1 MAVKLVDTLP
11 KEELF
16 VSGHTA
22 CGGCGQ
28 AMVTRMVLKAVG
40 KNVIVVTA
48 TGCLETFAGGY
59 NISPWEVPWMH
70 SLFENSAAVA
80 SGVEA
85 ALKTQ
90 GREDVKVVVMAGDGG
105 TFDIGFGML
114 SGMVERR
121 HNIMYICMDNQ
132 AYVNTGY
139 QRSGATM
146 YGTSTPTTPA
156 GKVSFGKPQPK
167 KDVPQIM
174 VANGADYVA
183 TASPAY
189 PADLIAKVKK
199 AKEIKGPAY
208 IQIHIP
214 CPTAHAFPENKTV
227 EIGRIAVET
236 GLVPLYEVEK
246 GKLISSVKIKKRPV
260 EDYLK
265 RLGWFKHLF
274 ESPEGAKVIKELQKM
289 ADENIA
295 KYKLLG

>member
-1 MAVKLVDTLP
+1 MAINAIDTIP

-16 VSGHTA
+16 VSGHTG

-28 AMVTRMVLKAVG
+28 AIATKLVLKATG

-59 NISPWEVPWMH
+59 LISPWEVPWMH
-70 SLFENSAAVA
+70 PLFENAAAVA

-85 ALKTQ
+85 ALKTKH
-90 GREDVKVVVMAGDGG
+90 REDIKVVVLAGDGG
-105 TFDIGFGML
+105 TFDIGLGML
-114 SGMVERR
+114 SGMIERR
-121 HNIMYICMDNQ
+121 HNVLYVCMDNQ

-146 YGTSTPTTPA
+146 YGTATTTTPA
-156 GKVSFGKPQPK
+156 GKISLGKVQPN
-167 KDVPQIM
+167 KDVPAMM

-183 TASPAY
+183 TASPSY
-189 PADLIAKVKK
+189 PWDLIRKVKK
-199 AKEIKGPAY
+199 AMEIKGPTY
-208 IQIHIP
+208 IQVHIP
-214 CPTAHAFPENKTV
+214 CPTAHVFPESKTI

-236 GLVPLYEVEK
+236 GLVPLYEIEK
-246 GKLISSVKIKKRPV
+246 GKLTSSEKIKQKRPV

-265 RLGWFKHLF
+265 RLGWYKHLF
-274 ESPEGAKVIKELQKM
+274 ASGDGAAVIKELQRV

-295 KYKLLG
+295 KFNL

>member
-1 MAVKLVDTLP
+1 MAVKAIDTVP

-16 VSGHTA
+16 VSGHTG

-28 AMVTRMVLKAVG
+28 AIATRMVLKATG

-59 NISPWEVPWMH
+59 MISPWEVPWIH
-70 SLFENSAAVA
+70 SLFENAAAVA

-85 ALKTQ
+85 VLKAKH
-90 GREDVKVVVMAGDGG
+90 REDIKVVTLAGDGG

-114 SGMVERR
+114 SGMIERR
-121 HNIMYICMDNQ
+121 HNIAYICMDNQ

-139 QRSGATM
+139 QRSGATIP
-146 YGTSTPTTPA
+146 GTATTTTPA
-156 GKVSFGKPQPK
+156 GKVSMGKLQPK
-167 KDVPQIM
+167 KDVPAMM

-189 PADLIAKVKK
+189 PWDLMRKVKK
-199 AKEIKGPAY
+199 AVAIKGPTY
-208 IQIHIP
+208 VQIYIP
-214 CPTAHAFPENKTV
+214 CPTAHAFPENKTIEV
-227 EIGRIAVET
+227 GRIAVET
-236 GLVPLYEVEK
+236 GLVPLYEIEQ
-246 GKLISSVKIKKRPV
+246 GKLISSEKISKKRPV

-265 RLGWFKHLF
+265 SLGWFKHLF
-274 ESPEGAKVIKELQKM
+274 KDDNGEEIIKGLQKV

-295 KYKLLG
+295 KFNL

>member
-1 MAVKLVDTLP
+1 MATRAIDTVL

-16 VSGHTA
+16 VSGHTG

-28 AMVTRMVLKAVG
+28 AIATKLVLKATG

-59 NISPWEVPWMH
+59 LISPWEVPWIH
-70 SLFENSAAVA
+70 PLFENAAAVA

-90 GREDVKVVVMAGDGG
+90 HREDIKVVTLAGDGG

-114 SGMVERR
+114 SGMIERR
-121 HNIMYICMDNQ
+121 HNILYVCMDNQ

-146 YGTSTPTTPA
+146 CGTATTTTPA
-156 GKVSFGKPQPK
+156 GKISLGKVEPN
-167 KDVPQIM
+167 KDVPAMM

-183 TASPAY
+183 TASPSY
-189 PADLIAKVKK
+189 PWDLMRKVKK
-199 AKEIKGPAY
+199 AMEIKGPTY
-208 IQIHIP
+208 IQVHIP
-214 CPTAHAFPENKTV
+214 CPTGHGFPENKTI

-236 GLVPLYEVEK
+236 GLVPLYEIEK
-246 GKLISSVKIKKRPV
+246 GKLTSSEKIGQKRPV
-260 EDYLK
+260 EDYLQ

-274 ESPEGAKVIKELQKM
+274 VSGDGAEVVKKLQRV

-295 KYKLLG
+295 KFNL